1 MFESF
6 YQEYSPQEREIVVQL
21 FPWLSVSLDDHPDY
35 CQMAIMSLG
44 VMYCDTGEVDFR
56 EMWLKWPIARKKLGT
71 SKEFDRL
78 GTTRLY
84 RVKAR
89 KMRDDLVSPEE
100 LYSWALIDVLESDV
114 SCPPLEACWEGYW
127 TFEPDKED
135 LLGVLQI
142 DRRFCRLEGSVP
154 WNGTRVPIFI
164 KVDLED
170 RSHWN
175 IVCNIAADLAA
186 DSAQMDQ
193 AMRKFVAKQLAEFVN
208 QRNNTAHL
216 ITEEEFVKCLTI
228 EEIQVTNDGHFAV
241 YYDNDGLLP
250 KNIIKVSGFL
260 QEIMMAKL
268 TDRTDLAFR

>member
-6 YQEYSPQEREIVVQL
+6 YQKYSPQEREIVVQL
-21 FPWLSVSLDDHPDY
+21 FPWLSVSLNDHPDY

-44 VMYCDTGEVDFR
+44 MMSCDTGEVDFR
-56 EMWLKWPIARKKLGT
+56 KMWIKWPIAGKELGT
-71 SKEFDRL
+71 SKGFGRF
-78 GTTRLY
+78 GPARLY
-84 RVKAR
+84 RVKVR
-89 KMRDDLVSPEE
+89 EMKDDLVSPEE
-100 LYSWALIDVLESDV
+100 LHSWALIDVLESDV
-114 SCPPLEACWEGYW
+114 SCPPLETCWERYW
-127 TFEPDKED
+127 TFEPDKKD

-193 AMRKFVAKQLAEFVN
+193 AMRKFAAKQLVELVN
-208 QRNNTAHL
+208 QRSNTAHL
-216 ITEEEFVKCLTI
+216 ITEAEFVKCLTI

-241 YYDNDGLLP
+241 YYDDGGLLP
-250 KNIIKVSGFL
+250 KNIIKVRGFL
-260 QEIMMAKL
+260 QEIVTAEL

>member
-127 TFEPDKED
+127 TFEPDKKD

-142 DRRFCRLEGSVP
+142 DRMFCRLEGSVP

-193 AMRKFVAKQLAEFVN
+193 AMRKFAAKQLVELVN
-208 QRNNTAHL
+208 QRSNTAHL
-216 ITEEEFVKCLTI
+216 ITEEEFVKYLTI

-241 YYDNDGLLP
+241 YYDDGDLLP
-250 KNIIKVSGFL
+250 KNIIKVRGFL
-260 QEIMMAKL
+260 QEIVTAEL

>member
-6 YQEYSPQEREIVVQL
+6 YQKYSPQEREIVVQL
-21 FPWLSVSLDDHPDY
+21 FPWLSVSLNDHPDY

-56 EMWLKWPIARKKLGT
+56 EMWLKWPIAKQELWT
-71 SKEFDRL
+71 SKGFDRF
-78 GTTRLY
+78 GRGRLY

-89 KMRDDLVSPEE
+89 EMRDDPVSPKE
-100 LYSWALIDVLESDV
+100 LHNWALIDVLESDV

-127 TFEPDKED
+127 TFEPDKKD

-142 DRRFCRLEGSVP
+142 GRMYCRLEGSVL

-175 IVCNIAADLAA
+175 IVCNIAADLVA
-186 DSAQMDQ
+186 DSTQMDQ
-193 AMRKFVAKQLAEFVN
+193 SMRKFAAKQLAEFVN

-216 ITEEEFVKCLTI
+216 ITEEEIVNCLTI

-241 YYDNDGLLP
+241 YYDNSALLP
-250 KNIIKVSGFL
+250 KHIIKVSGFW
-260 QEIMMAKL
+260 QEIMTAEL
-268 TDRTDLAFR
+268 TDSRDLAVR

>member
-100 LYSWALIDVLESDV
+100 LHSWALIDVLESDV
-114 SCPPLEACWEGYW
+114 SCPPLETCWERYW
-127 TFEPDKED
+127 TFEPDKKD

-142 DRRFCRLEGSVP
+142 DRIFCRLEGSVP

-175 IVCNIAADLAA
+175 IVCNIAADLVE
-186 DSAQMDQ
+186 DSTQMDQ
-193 AMRKFVAKQLAEFVN
+193 AMRKFAAKQFVELVN
-208 QRNNTAHL
+208 QRNDTAHL
-216 ITEEEFVKCLTI
+216 ITEEEIVKCLTI

>member
-6 YQEYSPQEREIVVQL
+6 YQKYSPQEREIVVQL
-21 FPWLSVSLDDHPDY
+21 FPCIGISLNNHPDY
-35 CQMAIMSLG
+35 CEMTIMSLG
-44 VMYCDTGEVDFR
+44 RMSCDTGEVNSR
-56 EMWLKWPIARKKLGT
+56 EIYLKWPIARQELGT
-71 SKEFDRL
+71 SKGFGCFGR
-78 GTTRLY
+78 GRLY

-89 KMRDDLVSPEE
+89 KMRDDLVSPKE
-100 LYSWALIDVLESDV
+100 LQSWALIDVLESDV
-114 SCPPLEACWEGYW
+114 SCPPLEAYWEGYW

-142 DRRFCRLEGSVP
+142 DRMFCRLEGSVP

-193 AMRKFVAKQLAEFVN
+193 AMRKFAAKQLVELVN
-208 QRNNTAHL
+208 QRSNTAHL

-241 YYDNDGLLP
+241 YYDNSGLLA
-250 KNIIKVSGFL
+250 KHIIKVSGFL
-260 QEIMMAKL
+260 QEIMTAEL
-268 TDRTDLAFR
+268 TDSRDLVVR

>member
-56 EMWLKWPIARKKLGT
+56 EMWLKWPIAKQELRT
-71 SKEFDRL
+71 SKGFDRF
-78 GTTRLY
+78 GRGRLY

-100 LYSWALIDVLESDV
+100 LQSWALIDVLESDV
-114 SCPPLEACWEGYW
+114 SCPSLEACWEGYW
-127 TFEPDKED
+127 TFEPDKKD

-142 DRRFCRLEGSVP
+142 DRMFCRLEGSVP

-175 IVCNIAADLAA
+175 IVCDIAADLVE
-186 DSAQMDQ
+186 DSTQMDQ
-193 AMRKFVAKQLAEFVN
+193 AMRKFAAKQFVELVN
-208 QRNNTAHL
+208 QRNDTAHL
-216 ITEEEFVKCLTI
+216 ITEEEIVKCLTI

>member
-6 YQEYSPQEREIVVQL
+6 YQKYSPQEREIVVQL
-21 FPWLSVSLDDHPDY
+21 FPWLSVSLNDHPDY

-84 RVKAR
+84 RVEAR
-89 KMRDDLVSPEE
+89 KMRDDLGSPKE

-114 SCPPLEACWEGYW
+114 SCPPLEAYWEGYW
-127 TFEPDKED
+127 TFEPDKKD

-142 DRRFCRLEGSVP
+142 DRIFCRLEGSVP

>member
-6 YQEYSPQEREIVVQL
+6 YQKYSPQEREIVVQL
-21 FPWLSVSLDDHPDY
+21 FPWLSVSLNDHPDY

-44 VMYCDTGEVDFR
+44 MMSCDTGEVDFR
-56 EMWLKWPIARKKLGT
+56 EMWIKWPIAGKELGT
-71 SKEFDRL
+71 SKGFGRF
-78 GTTRLY
+78 GPARLY
-84 RVKAR
+84 RVKVR
-89 KMRDDLVSPEE
+89 EMKDDLVSPEE
-100 LYSWALIDVLESDV
+100 LHSWALIDVLESDV
-114 SCPPLEACWEGYW
+114 SCPPLEAYWEGYW
-127 TFEPDKED
+127 TFEPDKKD

-142 DRRFCRLEGSVP
+142 DRMFCRLEGSVP

-216 ITEEEFVKCLTI
+216 ITEEEVVKCLTI

-241 YYDNDGLLP
+241 YYDNSALLP
-250 KNIIKVSGFL
+250 KHIIKVSGFL
-260 QEIMMAKL
+260 QEIMTAEL
-268 TDRTDLAFR
+268 TDSRDLAVR